1 MPKTS
6 QAAPLASLPKR
17 NLLLKTALYGKKI
30 LHGSSVIGQAFY
42 LIGRKGLY
50 KNANDP
56 ANTRY
61 IQAFCRKF
69 CRVFNIELHVHGEL
83 PQIPALWVSNHIS
96 WLDIMVL
103 GASARVF
110 FLSKAEVKDWPVLGR
125 LASLAGTLYIKRGSG
140 DSLRIRQQI
149 TEFLQQDIPVL
160 FFPEGTTG
168 DGTQVRKVHGRL
180 LQAAIDA
187 QRPVQACVIC
197 YVNKFG
203 ELDRVIPF
211 IDQQRF
217 LQNVSRVV
225 QTEAVTA
232 HLMALPAID
241 SSGKSLAALTDEVQ
255 QAMREGLARLQQQ
268 VITATAQD
276 QTAS

>member
-1 MPKTS
+1 MTKVSPTAVS
-6 QAAPLASLPKR
+6 SALPKR
-17 NLLLKTALYGKKI
+17 NLILKSALYGKKI
-30 LHGSSVIGQAFY
+30 VHGSAVIGQAFY
-42 LIGRKGLY
+42 VVLRKGLY
-50 KNANDP
+50 KNTNNP

-69 CRVFNIELHVHGEL
+69 CRVFNLELHVHGEI
-83 PQIPALWVSNHIS
+83 PIIPALWVSNHIS

-110 FLSKAEVKDWPVLGR
+110 FLSKAEVKDWPILGR

-149 TEFLQQDIPVL
+149 RDFLQQDIPVL

-168 DGTQVRKVHGRL
+168 DGKQVAKVHGRL

-187 QRPVQACVIC
+187 QRPVQVCVIC
-197 YVNKFG
+197 YVNQLG
-203 ELDRVIPF
+203 ELDQVIPF

-217 LQNVSRVV
+217 LDNVTRVL

-241 SSGKSLAALTDEVQ
+241 TLGKNLTTLTDEVQ
-255 QAMREGLARLQQQ
+255 QAMRQGLLALQQQ
-268 VITATAQD
+268 VLRPNAQ
-276 QTAS
+276 A